1 MTRNARFAGIAHAHM
16 HTQETPP
23 VTQPPSCPPTHL
35 VKVGGDVEDC
45 GLEGRGGRRHCAHC
59 LPGPPAGVAQHQ
71 QRGVVH
77 CRAGAVAGA
86 AGSLQWARGAGPGCL
101 QPRDP
106 QMLLGVSDR
115 PTSLLPTEAA
125 AQTGEAGTQGREG
138 SGSAAAEGGSG
149 GAPVMGVT
157 PRNSAA
163 ASTKTAVC
171 HALSL
176 AMLLMALQKRGRPG
190 WRAEGSKSPDT
201 QEGGQYRGLSAG
213 ACSDGVQG
221 VLAAGEGPVVRV
233 AAVLAGGGLGQ
244 AAAARWMSHRER

>member
-138 SGSAAAEGGSG
+138 SGSAAAEGG
-149 GAPVMGVT
+149 
-157 PRNSAA
+157 
-163 ASTKTAVC
+163 
-171 HALSL
+171 
-176 AMLLMALQKRGRPG
+176 RPG